1 MHEMTWLESA
11 KTWLFDNG
19 PSFAVDIVVF
29 FLLLLIG
36 KIIIGAVCRVADKA
50 LNKAER
56 VSDLLKKFAVDTLRK
71 VLWVVVLMIA
81 LPRIGIDV
89 APLIAGLGVAGFV
102 IGFAF
107 QESLGNLAAG
117 VMILLNQPFKNG
129 DFVEA
134 GGQSGVVRELN
145 LMATTMTSGDN
156 RKIIIPNKAIWGGSI
171 TNFSAL
177 GTRRVDLTVGIGY
190 TSDIAK
196 AQATLQRILKS
207 NDKIL
212 GDPAPVVEVVEL
224 ADCSVNFVVRPWC
237 ATADYWAVYFDI
249 TRKVKE
255 EFDKEGIEIPF
266 PQMDVHVNGALSQPA

>member
-1 MHEMTWLESA
+1 MQEFGWLESG
-11 KTWLFDNG
+11 KNWIFENG
-19 PSFAVDIVVF
+19 PAYAVDLVVF
-29 FLLLLIG
+29 ILLLIIG
-36 KIIIGAVCRVADKA
+36 RIVIGAVCNVADKA
-50 LNKAER
+50 LSKVER
-56 VSDLLKKFAVDTLRK
+56 VSDMLKRFALDSLRK
-71 VLWVVVLMIA
+71 VLWIVILMVA
-81 LPRIGIDV
+81 LPRLGVDV

-107 QESLGNLAAG
+107 QETLGNLASG

-134 GGQSGVVRELN
+134 GGHSGVVRELN

-156 RKIIIPNKAIWGGSI
+156 RKIIIPNKAVWGGSI
-171 TNFSAL
+171 TNFSTL
-177 GTRRVDLTVGIGY
+177 GTRRVDLRVGIGY

-196 AQATLQRILKS
+196 AQATLYRILKS
-207 NDKIL
+207 NDKIID
-212 GDPAPVVEVVEL
+212 DPAPVVEVVEL

-237 ATADYWAVYFDI
+237 STADYWAVHFDV

-266 PQMDVHVNGALSQPA
+266 PQMDVHVNGALSKPA

>member
-1 MHEMTWLESA
+1 MQEFGWLESG
-11 KTWLFDNG
+11 KNWIFENG
-19 PSFAVDIVVF
+19 PAYAVDFVVF
-29 FLLLLIG
+29 ILLLIIG
-36 KIIIGAVCRVADKA
+36 KIIIGTICNVASKA
-50 LNKAER
+50 LSKAER
-56 VSDLLKKFAVDTLRK
+56 VSDLLKKFALDSLRK
-71 VLWVVVLMIA
+71 VLWVVVLMVA

-107 QESLGNLAAG
+107 QETLGNLASG

-134 GGQSGVVRELN
+134 GGHSGVVRELN

-156 RKIIIPNKAIWGGSI
+156 RKIIIPNKAVWGGSI
-171 TNFSAL
+171 TNFSTL

-196 AQATLQRILKS
+196 AQATLYRILKS
-207 NDKIL
+207 NDKIIA
-212 GDPAPVVEVVEL
+212 DPAPVVEVVEL

-237 ATADYWAVYFDI
+237 ATADYWAVHCDV